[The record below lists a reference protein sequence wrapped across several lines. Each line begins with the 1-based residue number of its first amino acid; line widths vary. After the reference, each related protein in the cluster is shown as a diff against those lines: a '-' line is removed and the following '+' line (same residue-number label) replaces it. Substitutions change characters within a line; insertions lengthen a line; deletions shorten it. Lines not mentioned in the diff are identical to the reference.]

1 MSTPTLLGSLTIPG
15 QPENVRTARK
25 FITRTLGADHSST
38 DTAVLLAS
46 ELIANSLRY
55 SRSGDGGHITIHLI
69 AIPGGIRIE
78 VADQGGASAPVL
90 RPAASRAPDLTD
102 LAKLDENGRGLEL
115 VDALASR
122 WDYSSDATGTV
133 TWFELAEPETE

>member
-1 MSTPTLLGSLTIPG
+1 VSTPTLLGSLTIPG

-25 FITRTLGADHSST
+25 FITRTLGAAHSST

-46 ELIANSLRY
+46 ELIANSQRH

-90 RPAASRAPDLTD
+90 RPAASEADLTE
-102 LAKLDENGRGLEL
+102 LAENGRGLEL

-122 WDYSSDATGTV
+122 WDYTSDATGTV
-133 TWFELAEPETE
+133 TWFELAVPETE

>member
-15 QPENVRTARK
+15 RPENVRVARQ
-25 FITRTLGADHSST
+25 FVARTLGASRSCI

-46 ELIANSLRY
+46 ELIANSLRH

-69 AIPGGIRIE
+69 AIPDGIRIE
-78 VADQGGASAPVL
+78 VADQGGASAPAV
-90 RPAASRAPDLTD
+90 RPAGSRESDLTE
-102 LAKLDENGRGLEL
+102 LAENGRGLEL

-122 WDYSSDATGTV
+122 WSYASDATGTV
-133 TWFELAEPETE
+133 TWFELTETATE